1 MAHGPSRLI
10 DDLLDVPFLDGL
22 LICHL
27 GVLDCVRLARSCL
40 RGREVTARTCG
51 RFEVLWR
58 HATSA
63 RHGPLSH
70 LCSRLGLYPTSARK
84 LIVWALSRGAKFKGS
99 ALDSAVEAQ
108 LPLETIVWLHQL
120 GAPIRNLE
128 PSSTNLEPSNRVD
141 LSIYAAATSGRLDIV
156 RFLWSVGG
164 RGNHVGIRCAVVSH
178 QWHVV
183 QYILEQ
189 KKIHRHCT
197 RWLERNGGLFL
208 GRATRALNKRIALE
222 KPGGDD
228 KAVSAVQTEDGL
240 LKTDVQRDR
249 FELEKEIALAS
260 LAALPRITEM
270 LIALGAV
277 IEPDSGDS
285 D

>member
-1 MAHGPSRLI
+1 MPARACGGARLQRA
-10 DDLLDVPFLDGL
+10 LVVGL
-22 LICHL
+22 
-27 GVLDCVRLARSCL
+27 RF
-40 RGREVTARTCG
+40 CG
-51 RFEVLWR
+51 
-58 HATSA
+58 ATSA

-99 ALDSAVEAQ
+99 ELDSAVEAQ

-128 PSSTNLEPSNRVD
+128 PSSTNLEPSKRVD
-141 LSIYAAATSGRLDIV
+141 LSIFAAATSGRLDIV

-164 RGNHVGIRCAVVSH
+164 RGNHVGIRCAVVAH

-189 KKIHRHCT
+189 KKIRRL

-208 GRATRALNKRIALE
+208 GRATRALTKRIALE